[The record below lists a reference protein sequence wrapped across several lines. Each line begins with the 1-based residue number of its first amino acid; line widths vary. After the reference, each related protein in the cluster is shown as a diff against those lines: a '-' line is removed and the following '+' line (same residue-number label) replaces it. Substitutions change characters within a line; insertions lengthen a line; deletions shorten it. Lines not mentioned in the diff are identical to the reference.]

1 LEIVKQNFKKFEEN
15 LVIFVTSKNKLLVG
29 QVHLQDLFFC
39 ENYKTKISSIM
50 TESFLSVKS
59 NDDIETV
66 INLFTNYHYENIAVL
81 DNDNHLIGVIND
93 NDILPAIEEEVTED
107 IYNMYGIQKT
117 DESYMKST
125 I

>member
-1 LEIVKQNFKKFEEN
+1 
-15 LVIFVTSKNKLLVG
+15 
-29 QVHLQDLFFC
+29 
-39 ENYKTKISSIM
+39 M

-125 I
+125 IWKIVKSRFL